1 MWLLLSAGEVVDEPE
16 EAAQIAHTEDMKQ
29 SELRILAVGKGRQYD
44 VGIVTADRVETYL
57 DVQHVIIVVRKAV
70 VSPQSAVADERPV
83 GIEELP

>member
-1 MWLLLSAGEVVDEPE
+1 MSAGKAVDEPE
-16 EAAQIAHTEDMKQ
+16 EAAEIAHTEDMKQ
-29 SELRILAVGKGRQYD
+29 AELRILTVGEGRQYD

-57 DVQHVIIVVRKAV
+57 DVKHVIVVVGKAV